1 MNGLGG
7 AHSQPEASC
16 GCTPDLVKLFC
27 KRYSRQELIESY
39 GQGSMYMYTVT
50 PYTTNTRAKFKH
62 GVQCYYVYS
71 WLHHSY
77 AQQGYTKLAATPSS
91 YVKLLR

>member
-1 MNGLGG
+1 
-7 AHSQPEASC
+7 
-16 GCTPDLVKLFC
+16 
-27 KRYSRQELIESY
+27 
-39 GQGSMYMYTVT
+39 MYTVT
-50 PYTTNTRAKFKH
+50 PYTTDTRAKFKY
-62 GVQCYYVYS
+62 GVQCCYVYS